1 MNESN
6 LLPKPPLINSCHDTD
21 LAIHGT
27 DSSCDIVYNCSKC
40 IFNTSSLSDI
50 KSHIS
55 NTCPLKDINISP
67 DSNINPLNIMEN
79 YKQEISKLETTIKF
93 HTKKLKKLEKDS
105 KKKDIELSNLSTY
118 LSIEKMKTNIFK
130 FIIEKETDIDISSI
144 IEEKN
149 NEIHI
154 YETRKDLLP
163 IYLHKDIE
171 IIEEEVIIVRPD
183 PSKFK
188 KIKNKKSKKNKVNEN
203 SSPLLEKIDYEESVT
218 EIISTSG
225 ARSESIS
232 TSGARSESNIQDDS
246 VNISEVIEEVSPR
259 TDSSSRARLL
269 VERARLAKICEKFTP
284 RVSDKDSTTVPKMS
298 NELVQE
304 ETYVKNSPIIK
315 SIKEYNED
323 DDISYDFL
331 LKNQSDDI
339 DLSNVNKSNYKKLHN
354 KLIQK
359 LRNERCYRQT
369 LQNLQN
375 LRKSS
380 VEWLDI
386 QEYHK
391 NIHEDIKKLENLF
404 KKKNF
409 EIGKYK
415 KIISESLSPMESRI
429 TKYQDYFKNYLTVED
444 MQLMKKCF
452 KAQIKFENKYISFT
466 SSIFKYLK
474 NYNIVLFTIKE
485 LLEHILLNTHGFN
498 NIVYI
503 DIPSSKKSD
512 PHSFYILKDIHT
524 ETNENLWRMDCRF
537 EDISKDISSQLLPYA
552 IDLYKKIYKDIFGD
566 NNFREDLEDHCGVTG
581 SELEQLAENIFNL
594 HDLKKLR
601 NILKDIIFEKAILNP
616 TEKDK
621 INFKKDDKYQKSR
634 FQKLEDKYNPQEIP
648 KILFTNI
655 SDIDIAKFIKKIFN

>member
-6 LLPKPPLINSCHDTD
+6 LLPKPPLINSCHDTN
-21 LAIHGT
+21 LEIHPS
-27 DSSCDIVYNCSKC
+27 DSSSDIVYNCSKC
-40 IFNTSSLSDI
+40 IFNTLSLTDI

-67 DSNINPLNIMEN
+67 DSNINPLNIIEN

-118 LSIEKMKTNIFK
+118 LSIEKMKTNILK

-171 IIEEEVIIVRPD
+171 IIEEEVIIVKPD

-218 EIISTSG
+218 ETI
-225 ARSESIS
+225 
-232 TSGARSESNIQDDS
+232 IQDDS

-259 TDSSSRARLL
+259 ASST
-269 VERARLAKICEKFTP
+269 CEGSP
-284 RVSDKDSTTVPKMS
+284 TVPEMS
-298 NELVQE
+298 NELIQE

-315 SIKEYNED
+315 SIKQYNED

-380 VEWLDI
+380 LEWLDI

-452 KAQIKFENKYISFT
+452 KAQIKFEKKYISFT

-512 PHSFYILKDIHT
+512 PHSFYILEDIQT

-601 NILKDIIFEKAILNP
+601 NILKDIILEKAILNP

-648 KILFTNI
+648 KILFPNI

>member
-6 LLPKPPLINSCHDTD
+6 LLPKPPLINLCHDTD
-21 LAIHGT
+21 LVIRGT
-27 DSSCDIVYNCSKC
+27 DSSSDIVYNCSKC
-40 IFNTSSLSDI
+40 IFNTLSLPDI

-67 DSNINPLNIMEN
+67 DSNINPLNIIEN

-118 LSIEKMKTNIFK
+118 LSIEKMKTNILK

-171 IIEEEVIIVRPD
+171 IIEEEVIIVKPD

-218 EIISTSG
+218 ET
-225 ARSESIS
+225 
-232 TSGARSESNIQDDS
+232 TIQDDS
-246 VNISEVIEEVSPR
+246 VNISKVIEEVSPRTELVPRVSPR
-259 TDSSSRARLL
+259 TDSSSRSRL
-269 VERARLAKICEKFTP
+269 CEKFTP
-284 RVSDKDSTTVPKMS
+284 MSRTQSDSLEAAALPERVSDKDSPIVPEMS
-298 NELVQE
+298 NELIQE

-369 LQNLQN
+369 LQTLQN

-380 VEWLDI
+380 LEWLDI
-386 QEYHK
+386 QEYHE
-391 NIHEDIKKLENLF
+391 NIHDDIKKLENLF

-415 KIISESLSPMESRI
+415 KIRSESLSPMESRI
-429 TKYQDYFKNYLTVED
+429 IKYQDYFKTYLTVED

-452 KAQIKFENKYISFT
+452 KAQIKFENKYIPFT

-512 PHSFYILKDIHT
+512 PHSFYILEDIHT

-601 NILKDIIFEKAILNP
+601 NILKDIILEKAILNP

-648 KILFTNI
+648 KILFPNI

>member
-6 LLPKPPLINSCHDTD
+6 LLPEPSHINSCHNTD
-21 LAIHGT
+21 LAIHGS
-27 DSSCDIVYNCSKC
+27 DSSSDIVYNCSKC
-40 IFNTSSLSDI
+40 IFNTLSLTDI

-67 DSNINPLNIMEN
+67 DSNINPLNIIEN

-118 LSIEKMKTNIFK
+118 LSIEKMKTNILK

-218 EIISTSG
+218 ETI
-225 ARSESIS
+225 
-232 TSGARSESNIQDDS
+232 IQDDPM
-246 VNISEVIEEVSPR
+246 NISEVIEEVSPLIQGR
-259 TDSSSRARLL
+259 CAPEKGSS
-269 VERARLAKICEKFTP
+269 
-284 RVSDKDSTTVPKMS
+284 TVPEMS
-298 NELVQE
+298 NELIHE
-304 ETYVKNSPIIK
+304 ETLPNETYVKNSPIIK
-315 SIKEYNED
+315 SIKQYNED

-339 DLSNVNKSNYKKLHN
+339 DISNVNKSNYKKLHN

-369 LQNLQN
+369 LQNLQY

-386 QEYHK
+386 QEYHT

-409 EIGKYK
+409 EKGKYK

-503 DIPSSKKSD
+503 HIPSSKKSD
-512 PHSFYILKDIHT
+512 PHSFYILEDIQT

-601 NILKDIIFEKAILNP
+601 NILKDIILEKAILNP

-648 KILFTNI
+648 KILFPNI

>member
-6 LLPKPPLINSCHDTD
+6 LLPKTSHIENTDPPPLINSYHDTG
-21 LAIHGT
+21 LEKSHSLKVSTGLVRS
-27 DSSCDIVYNCSKC
+27 DSSDSLRGKDLREDREESDIVYNCSKC
-40 IFNTSSLSDI
+40 IFNTLSLTDI

-55 NTCPLKDINISP
+55 TTCPLKDINISP
-67 DSNINPLNIMEN
+67 DSNINPLNIIEN

-93 HTKKLKKLEKDS
+93 HTKKIKKLEKDS

-118 LSIEKMKTNIFK
+118 LSIEKMKTNILK

-171 IIEEEVIIVRPD
+171 IIEEEVIIVKPD

-218 EIISTSG
+218 EIS
-225 ARSESIS
+225 
-232 TSGARSESNIQDDS
+232 IQDDS
-246 VNISEVIEEVSPR
+246 VNILKLIEEVSGG
-259 TDSSSRARLL
+259 DSP
-269 VERARLAKICEKFTP
+269 I
-284 RVSDKDSTTVPKMS
+284 VPEMS
-298 NELVQE
+298 NELIQE
-304 ETYVKNSPIIK
+304 ETLPNESYLKNSPIIK
-315 SIKEYNED
+315 SIKEYNE

-339 DLSNVNKSNYKKLHN
+339 DFSNVNKSNYKKLYN

-369 LQNLQN
+369 LQNLQY

-380 VEWLDI
+380 LEWLDI
-386 QEYHK
+386 QQYHE
-391 NIHEDIKKLENLF
+391 NIDNDIKKLEILF

-429 TKYQDYFKNYLTVED
+429 TKYQDYFKTYLTVED
-444 MQLMKKCF
+444 MELMKKCF
-452 KAQIKFENKYISFT
+452 KAQIKFENKYIPFT

-485 LLEHILLNTHGFN
+485 SLEHILLNTHGFN

-537 EDISKDISSQLLPYA
+537 EDISKDISTQLLPYA

-601 NILKDIIFEKAILNP
+601 NILKDIILEKAILNP

-648 KILFTNI
+648 KILFPNI